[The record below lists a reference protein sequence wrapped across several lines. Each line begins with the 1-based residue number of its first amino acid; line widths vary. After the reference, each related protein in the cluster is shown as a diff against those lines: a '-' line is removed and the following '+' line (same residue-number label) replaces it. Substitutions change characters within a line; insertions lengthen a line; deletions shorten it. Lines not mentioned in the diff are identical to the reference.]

1 MNAVKRLEDFDDEK
15 FDPFLADEAMFGAC
29 LDPYPK
35 LAALRAKGPVHA
47 LNYRVYMGEHPDLTS
62 NDVEHFTVVGY
73 DEVAT
78 CLRDFETFSNKAYSR
93 NIGISFGRSVSTM
106 DAPEHPR
113 FRKIFQKAFL
123 PNVVSKWGESVVDP
137 VVDSLM
143 SAFKGRGHADLVE
156 EFTFHYPFQIVFKQ
170 LGLPPEEVATFHKLA
185 MAQIVVSFDIPHGTE
200 ASRKLGTYFKA
211 IVEERRRFPGDDLI
225 SVLANTEV
233 EGERLPEDVLIS
245 FLRQLV
251 NAGGDTTY
259 RGTSVLLTG
268 LLNDPEQLEAVRK
281 DRALVPLA
289 IEEALRWEGP
299 VLIQTRMATRDTEL
313 GGVKIPAGA
322 FLDVAA
328 GAANRDPAKFDEPD
342 KFNIFRQS
350 QHRHFAFAFGP
361 HICIGQHLA
370 RVEMTRAL
378 HAILDRLPNLRLDPD
393 KPKPEIRGIM
403 MRVPKHVYV
412 RFDADGAKGSK
423 AS

>member
-1 MNAVKRLEDFDDEK
+1 MNAIKRLEDFDDAN
-15 FDPFLADEAMFGAC
+15 FDPFLADEAMFGEC

-62 NDVEHFTVVGY
+62 SDVEHFTVVGY

-78 CLRDFETFSNKAYSR
+78 CLRDFETYSNKAYLR

-106 DAPEHPR
+106 DPPEHPR
-113 FRKIFQKAFL
+113 FRRIFQKAFL
-123 PNVVSKWGESVVDP
+123 PGVVTKWGESVVDP

-143 SAFKGRGHADLVE
+143 HAFMGRGHADLVQ

-170 LGLPPEEVATFHKLA
+170 LGLPADEVATFHKLA

-211 IVEERRRFPGDDLI
+211 IVEERRRSPSDDLI

-233 EGERLPEDVLIS
+233 DGERLPEDVLIS

-268 LLNDPEQLEAVRK
+268 LLNNPDQLDAVRK
-281 DRALVPLA
+281 DRSLVPLA
-289 IEEALRWEGP
+289 IDEALRWEGP
-299 VLIQTRMATRDTEL
+299 VLIQTRMANGIHRVT
-313 GGVKIPAGA
+313 AG
-322 FLDVAA
+322 
-328 GAANRDPAKFDEPD
+328 N
-342 KFNIFRQS
+342 
-350 QHRHFAFAFGP
+350 
-361 HICIGQHLA
+361 
-370 RVEMTRAL
+370 
-378 HAILDRLPNLRLDPD
+378 
-393 KPKPEIRGIM
+393 
-403 MRVPKHVYV
+403 
-412 RFDADGAKGSK
+412 
-423 AS
+423 

>member
-1 MNAVKRLEDFDDEK
+1 MNAVKRLEDFDDAN
-15 FDPFLADEAMFGAC
+15 FDPFLADEAMFGDC
-29 LDPYPK
+29 IDPYPK
-35 LAALRAKGPVHA
+35 LAELRSRGPVHA
-47 LNYRVYMGEHPDLTS
+47 LNYRVFMGEHPDITS

-73 DEVAT
+73 DEVGA
-78 CLRDFETFSNKAYSR
+78 CLRDFETFSNKAYLR
-93 NIGISFGRSVSTM
+93 NIGISFGRSVTTM
-106 DAPEHPR
+106 DAPEHAR
-113 FRKIFQKAFL
+113 YRKIFQKAFL
-123 PNVVSKWGESVVDP
+123 PAVVSKWGESVVDP
-137 VVDSLM
+137 VVASLM
-143 SAFKGRGHADLVE
+143 SRFVSRGRADLVQ

-170 LGLPPEEVATFHKLA
+170 LGLPPEEVGIFHKLA
-185 MAQIVVSFDIPHGTE
+185 MAQIVVSFDIAHGTE

-211 IVEERRRFPGDDLI
+211 MVAERRRNPGDDLV
-225 SVLANTEV
+225 SVLAQAEV
-233 EGERLPEDVLIS
+233 DGERLPEEVLIS

-268 LLNDPEQLEAVRK
+268 LLNNPDQLEAVRK
-281 DRALVPLA
+281 DRSLVPLA

-328 GAANRDPAKFDEPD
+328 GAANRDPAKFVDPD
-342 KFNIFRQS
+342 QFNMFRKS
-350 QHRHFAFAFGP
+350 QNRHFAFAFGP

-378 HAILDRLPNLRLDPD
+378 NAILDRMPNLRLDPEQ
-393 KPKPEIRGIM
+393 PKPEIRGIM
-403 MRVPKHVYV
+403 MRVPKHIFV
-412 RFDADGAKGSK
+412 RFGAS
-423 AS
+423 